1 MSSTISC
8 DLPRAELERAARAAF
23 EIKRR
28 QIKAACSESLLNFI
42 SAFWRVVEPDREFQV
57 GWAIEAICE
66 HLEAVSA
73 GQINRLLMNV
83 PPGFLKSLSTACFW
97 PAWEWGPR
105 ERPSTRYVDFSYSSS
120 LTERD
125 NQRFGAI
132 VSSLEYQA
140 MWGKTVTLPPYMLG
154 RQKVANR
161 QTGWKIASSVGG
173 VGTGERADRIIID
186 DPHNVKMAESKA
198 VREETVRWFRES
210 ITSRMNDPEQS
221 AIVVIMQR
229 VHEDDLSGCIY
240 SEMPDYTTL
249 CIPMEFDG
257 DWRGPTRGVG
267 WTDPR
272 EIEGELAFPERFPE
286 EVVERDKAAM
296 GPFGVSAQFQQ
307 SPAPRGGGII
317 LRDWWKVWPPE
328 ADVYDG
334 DPERFPPLSYV
345 LLSVDTAYGEK
356 EENDWNACTSWGV
369 WRDKKDRPQVVMLEA
384 WRKRCPLRGKVLT
397 RTEKESLTEQE
408 VRATWGLV
416 EWILH
421 TARKRKADAILIE
434 DKSRGIDLAAEVRKL
449 LRPGEMSVHLINP
462 KGDKSARL
470 MAVEPM
476 FADGMVWAP
485 NKAWADMVITEV
497 TQFPKGKH
505 DDLTDSCSQALTFLR
520 QRGLL
525 TLAYEA
531 DEDNFQALQFRRK
544 AEPAY
549 DV

>member
-1 MSSTISC
+1 MLSSSQSSE
-8 DLPRAELERAARAAF
+8 RASLERAARAAK
-23 EIKRR
+23 ELIRRRKRR
-28 QIKAACSESLLNFI
+28 DCSTSLLNFI
-42 SAFWRVVEPDREFQV
+42 RAFWSVVEPDRPLLT
-57 GWAIEAICE
+57 GWALEAICE

-83 PPGFLKSLSTACFW
+83 PPGFMKSLSAACFW
-97 PAWEWGPR
+97 PAWEWGPLGQ
-105 ERPSTRYVDFSYSSS
+105 PSMRYVDFSYSSS

-132 VSSLEYQA
+132 VSSPEYQA

-154 RQKVANR
+154 RQKVANK

-173 VGTGERADRIIID
+173 VGTGERADRILID

-210 ITSRMNDPEQS
+210 ITSRMNDPEKS

-240 SEMPDYTTL
+240 NEMQDYTTL

-257 DWRGPTRGVG
+257 AWRGPTSIG
-267 WTDPR
+267 WRDPR
-272 EIEGELAFPERFPE
+272 ADDGELAFPERFPAD
-286 EVVERDKAAM
+286 VVVRDKVAM

-317 LRDWWKVWPPE
+317 LRDWWQVWPPPAE
-328 ADVYDG
+328 EYDG
-334 DPERFPPLSYV
+334 DPSRFPPLSYV

-369 WRDKKDRPQVVMLEA
+369 WQDKRDRPQTVMLEA
-384 WRKRCPLRGKVLT
+384 WRKRCPLRGRVLT
-397 RTEKESLTEQE
+397 RAEKEAMSDQE

-416 EWILH
+416 EWILD

-434 DKSRGIDLAAEVRKL
+434 DKSRGTDLAAEVRKL
-449 LRPGEMSVHLINP
+449 LRPGEMAVHLIVP
-462 KGDKSARL
+462 RGDKVARL
-470 MAVEPM
+470 MAAEPM

-485 NKAWADMVITEV
+485 NKSWSEWIIGET
-497 TQFPKGKH
+497 TQFPKGKF
-505 DDLTDSCSQALTFLR
+505 DDGVDTVSQALNFLR

-525 TLAYEA
+525 SLGYEA
-531 DEDNFQALQFRRK
+531 DDDNFRALQFVPK
-544 AEPAY
+544 PPPIY
-549 DV
+549 DI